1 MRFGIQ
7 AEICLSCLIY
17 PVLWIVH
24 TQTHFKTLWK
34 WFSLYVTSHPDIMGE
49 NNECHT
55 GNLSSFT
62 QPVNG
67 RTYSWTQGNVHCGI
81 SGDSSRPLLPPHCLS
96 CRLSTCSLKGWAQLL
111 PCVSTQLVSLT
122 TSWKYFTKQQ
132 WSRSR
137 WILLLSPLPPPL
149 FFKKHHHT
157 YTYVILVFYGLKI
170 THSRGGVSCA
180 LRHTASRKSLPTCVC
195 TPSVPRPP
203 PQAYTTTSMT
213 MGGLTVD
220 TISAAT
226 TS

>member
-1 MRFGIQ
+1 M
-7 AEICLSCLIY
+7 
-17 PVLWIVH
+17 
-24 TQTHFKTLWK
+24 
-34 WFSLYVTSHPDIMGE
+34 
-49 NNECHT
+49 
-55 GNLSSFT
+55 
-62 QPVNG
+62 
-67 RTYSWTQGNVHCGI
+67 
-81 SGDSSRPLLPPHCLS
+81 LPPILISWVRKMSVIQGTCPVSLNLLMVENTLEPKGMCIVVSLGVVPGHCCHHHCLS
-96 CRLSTCSLKGWAQLL
+96 CCLSTCSLKGWAQLL
-111 PCVSTQLVSLT
+111 SCVSTQLASLT

-180 LRHTASRKSLPTCVC
+180 VRHTASRKSLPTCVC
-195 TPSVPRPP
+195 APSVPRPP
-203 PQAYTTTSMT
+203 PQAYTTTST
-213 MGGLTVD
+213 TTGGLTVD